1 METTTKFT
9 RAQYL
14 NQECTHE
21 QYYNQFVTPA
31 IKSLVKNSLG
41 LDKLKEA
48 YEAGESLNTIPLTKW
63 DSMSQFIGKDP
74 YFLNVP
80 MKEVGDFLTLAG
92 IVCIAKAAARQLIN
106 E

>member
-1 METTTKFT
+1 METITKFT

-14 NQECTHE
+14 NKECTHE

-31 IKSLVKNSLG
+31 IKSLVKNLFG
-41 LDKLKEA
+41 IDQLKAA
-48 YEAGESLNTIPLTKW
+48 YETNPNLNSIPLGKW
-63 DSMSQFIGKDP
+63 DAMQQYIGRGS
-74 YFLNVP
+74 YILNIP